1 MENRENRK
9 IRLRVLT
16 PVRTVYDKQVNMII
30 ARTVA
35 GDIGILH
42 GHDSRTALLDD
53 ALLKIYVNDDNNGDI
68 KDIKDIKDIRD
79 DAADAGK
86 KNEELLM
93 VLGGVL
99 TVHDNEAVILSE
111 IAEHPDKLQEFIDK
125 LNEERSAHKIKE
137 QNTDVAM
144 RRMEFAIR
152 RALVHMDVSAY
163 SILKGHGEQ
172 ENHKSEK

>member
-1 MENRENRK
+1 MENTISSDIINKTDNIIKTESETQERK
-9 IRLRVLT
+9 IRLKVLT
-16 PVRTVYDKQVNMII
+16 PVRTVYDKPVNMII
-30 ARTVA
+30 ARTVD
-35 GDIGILH
+35 GDMGILY

-53 ALLKIYVNDDNNGDI
+53 AVLRIMGDT
-68 KDIKDIKDIRD
+68 
-79 DAADAGK
+79 ADRRG
-86 KNEELLM
+86 EELLM
-93 VLGGVL
+93 ILGGIL

-125 LNEERSAHKIKE
+125 LDEERSAHKIKE
-137 QNTDVAM
+137 QTADIAM

-172 ENHKSEK
+172 EKSEK